1 MVATAGMTSASATI
15 PTETSASSSPVALS
29 MRPHFVLPDISH
41 LIGAMSELRKKKLY
55 AVENA
60 VRILERDPAAAD
72 LPSCT
77 GEVSGNCIAERPAQL
92 GPRDASER
100 AAPELAHLWG
110 IERKIALLIGVEEYQ
125 DPIPRLGSPLKDVAE
140 IGRLYREQF
149 GYEVRAFANAD
160 KASIVREINRLILET
175 SANDS
180 VVVFY
185 AGHGHVVEK
194 TGRGY
199 WIPGRAG
206 GEEPTQWI
214 SNSDIAKMLANI
226 PARQVLLVSDSCYS
240 GTLAREG
247 KIEKSDVLTDP
258 RAVLQRRAVTVL
270 TSGGEEPVADAGKDG
285 HSVFAWH
292 FIRTLGRVAQWSSGV
307 DVYERLAETVQLD
320 FPQRPQYG
328 AALGAGHEAGAD
340 YLFEVRRY

>member
-1 MVATAGMTSASATI
+1 
-15 PTETSASSSPVALS
+15 
-29 MRPHFVLPDISH
+29 LP
-41 LIGAMSELRKKKLY
+41 LC
-55 AVENA
+55 V
-60 VRILERDPAAAD
+60 
-72 LPSCT
+72 
-77 GEVSGNCIAERPAQL
+77 GEPSGNCIAERRARLEPGEGAP
-92 GPRDASER
+92 G

-110 IERKIALLIGVEEYQ
+110 IERKFALLIGVNEYR
-125 DPIPRLGSPLKDVAE
+125 DPIPQLGSPLKDIAE
-140 IGRLYREQF
+140 IAALYRTQF
-149 GYEVRAFANAD
+149 GYDVRTLPNAD

-175 SANDS
+175 GPNDS

-199 WIPGRAG
+199 WIPGKAG
-206 GEEPTQWI
+206 GDDPKQWI

-247 KIEKSDVLTDP
+247 KIEKSEVLSDP

-292 FIRTLGRVAQWSSGV
+292 FLRTLGRVAQWSSGV

-320 FPQRPQYG
+320 FPQTPQYG
-328 AALGAGHEAGAD
+328 AALGAGHEVGAD